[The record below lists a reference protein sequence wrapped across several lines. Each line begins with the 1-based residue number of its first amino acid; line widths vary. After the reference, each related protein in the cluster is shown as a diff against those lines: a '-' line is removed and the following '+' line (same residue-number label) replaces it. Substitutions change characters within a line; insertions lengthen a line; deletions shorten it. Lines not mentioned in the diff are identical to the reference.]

1 MAHFVRVGPDGTVQE
16 IIVIE
21 NDVLLDEEGVEQ
33 ESLGQQFL
41 ASLGLEG
48 TWVQCSYNEGFR
60 GGYPGHG
67 WSYDAELDKFVPPVF
82 EFLEA

>member
-1 MAHFVRVGPDGTVQE
+1 MAHFVRLGLDSTVQE
-16 IIVIE
+16 IVVVE
-21 NDVLLDEEGVEQ
+21 NTVLLDDEGVEQ

-48 TWVQCSYNEGFR
+48 TWVQCSYNETFR

-67 WSYDAELDKFVPPVF
+67 WTYDADLDEFVAPEVSD
-82 EFLEA
+82 EVV